1 LRLFQYK
8 TGLFYAWFIL
18 LVKEVRKMDWQLIVK
33 LTKVGLIIVGITLLA
48 GFGFAGIG
56 ITQESNVVG
65 FDGAWVYR
73 NMELIVKEGLIKD
86 YPVDWVKAGHK
97 LSRLELAYYLKQVVL
112 NLENK
117 KSALQLP
124 ARIVQSIQALVIEFQ
139 KELSDLGIKT
149 TDINKV
155 SPNPTGLNNKPDS
168 YQDLDSILSV
178 NDGNSQKSYYYYGQ
192 YYSELQ
198 RKSFLFI
205 PVDFVKTAYLNV
217 LENNSGSINILYQPQ
232 LSSLFLVLKGNLPA
246 ENRSLKGYY
255 LFPIEDVF
263 GGGGIQST
271 PSIGMNKSILSL
283 LDEVSQIQ
291 QVDNLFRY
299 NGSINLEG
307 FLKLKV
313 DLTDKDKLFIGD
325 LNQSLTIGGLL
336 VYSNNSLSKTSETK
350 DFGLPVFNSRQNSLI
365 TPVDLDQINSKTL
378 QTLQINIQGTVE
390 IDPQTLLLGGID
402 LLYQGSTISL
412 DKLWPSDTKASAGVS
427 FRYNDYWTFLTYQSL
442 VNSQNNAGW
451 FSTTSIGVE
460 YNKWA
465 TLWLAYQFLKFDN
478 PLLTGTLSFRF

>member
-1 LRLFQYK
+1 
-8 TGLFYAWFIL
+8 
-18 LVKEVRKMDWQLIVK
+18 MDRHLIVK
-33 LTKVGLIIVGITLLA
+33 FTKVGLIIFGISLLF
-48 GFGFAGIG
+48 GFGLTGIG
-56 ITQESNVVG
+56 ITQESNIIGV
-65 FDGAWVYR
+65 DSAWVYQ
-73 NMELIVKEGLIKD
+73 NMELLAREGLIND
-86 YPVDWVKAGHK
+86 YPLDWVKAGHK
-97 LSRLELAYYLKQVVL
+97 LSRFELAYYLKQVVL
-112 NLENK
+112 NLGNK
-117 KSALQLP
+117 KGAPRLP
-124 ARIVQSIQALVIEFQ
+124 PGIVQSLQALVIEFQ

-155 SPNPTGLNNKPDS
+155 SPNPTGLNNKLDS

-178 NDGNSQKSYYYYGQ
+178 NDGNSPKSYYYYGQ

-205 PVDFVKTAYLNV
+205 PVDFVKSAYLNV
-217 LENNSGSINILYQPQ
+217 LESSNGSINILYQPQ
-232 LSSLFLVLKGNLPA
+232 LSSSFLVLKGNLPA
-246 ENRSLKGYY
+246 ENQSLKGYY
-255 LFPIEDVF
+255 LFPVEDIF
-263 GGGGIQST
+263 GGGSGRAT

-283 LDEVSQIQ
+283 LDEISQIQ

-299 NGSINLEG
+299 NGSFNFEG

-336 VYSNNSLSKTSETK
+336 VYSNNSLNTISETK

-390 IDPQTLLLGGID
+390 IAPQTSLFGGID
-402 LLYQGSTISL
+402 LLYQGPAISL
-412 DKLWPSDTKASAGVS
+412 DNLWPSDTKASAGVT

-442 VNSQNNAGW
+442 VNSQNKSGW

-478 PLLTGTLSFRF
+478 PMLTGTLSIRF